1 MTIIEITETPNEEI
15 KKAKPIKEK
24 MDIYIP
30 DIPDGVSRRNGMIYL
45 LVGSGGSGK
54 TSLLLN
60 QFRKGG
66 AYYRKFHYIYY
77 FCPNASFSSVVNH
90 PFEKHDKVY
99 HELTMDTLVDIRE
112 ELMDRKIEAEEAKK
126 ADEVDEA
133 DEDEEQEYSCVIID
147 DFANDLKDKGIQR
160 VLNSMLIKARHLN
173 CAFIF
178 TLQSYLYMPKILRKQ
193 ITYATIFKPRNS
205 EEWKTIRD
213 EILQMK
219 KEDAKKLY
227 DYVFDEPY
235 QHLDVDAF
243 ENKFYKNL
251 NLLNIIDSDSL

>member
-60 QFRKGG
+60 KFRRGG
-66 AYYRKFHYIYY
+66 AYHKKFHNIYY
-77 FCPNASFSSVVNH
+77 FCPNASFSSVQNH

-112 ELMDRKIEAEEAKK
+112 ELMDRK
-126 ADEVDEA
+126 VEA

-160 VLNSMLIKARHLN
+160 LLNSMLIKARHLN

-205 EEWKTIRD
+205 EEWETIRD

-243 ENKFYKNL
+243 ENKFYKNF
-251 NLLNIIDSDSL
+251 NYLNIRNTDSL